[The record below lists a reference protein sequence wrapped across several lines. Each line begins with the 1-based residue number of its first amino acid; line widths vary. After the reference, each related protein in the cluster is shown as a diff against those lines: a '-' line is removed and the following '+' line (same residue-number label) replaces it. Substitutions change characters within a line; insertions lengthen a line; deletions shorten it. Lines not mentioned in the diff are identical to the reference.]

1 MKSKKYGVVSL
12 HKEFPTDAACLQ
24 FIFNARHSTE
34 CSCGGLY
41 RMRTG
46 YKKFQCSKCRHAI
59 SPLAGTIFHKSDTP
73 LTVWFHAILFF
84 SNAKS
89 SISAK
94 ELQRELE
101 VTYKTAWRMA
111 NLIRKALPQSDEPL
125 DGEVE
130 VDAGYIGGKGIA
142 GKNNVNLS
150 QVMADKSVVM
160 AAIERKGRMKAEVV
174 PDAGALSTK
183 NFLWKNVKQSATLM
197 TDSAKVYEISAA
209 PFKRETVN
217 HSKGQYVRGR
227 AHVNNVEAFW
237 ARRIKK
243 ITTSTNNTIYG
254 TNTTIYN
261 TSTNIVEV
269 TNYRHIFKKIQKTHL
284 FYYAHCLI

>member
-1 MKSKKYGVVSL
+1 
-12 HKEFPTDAACLQ
+12 
-24 FIFNARHSTE
+24 
-34 CSCGGLY
+34 
-41 RMRTG
+41 MRTG

-101 VTYKTAWRMA
+101 VTYKTAWRMTH
-111 NLIRKALPQSDEPL
+111 LVRKALPQSDEPL

-142 GKNNVNLS
+142 GKNNANLS

-160 AAIERKGRMKAEVV
+160 AAIQRKGRMKAEVM

-183 NFLWKNVKQSATLM
+183 NFLWKNVRQSATLM
-197 TDSAKVYEISAA
+197 TDSAKVYDISAA
-209 PFKRETVN
+209 LFKRETVN

-237 ARRIKK
+237 AHVKRSIKGTHK
-243 ITTSTNNTIYG
+243 SVSPKHLQTYLDGFVWHRNNAG
-254 TNTTIYN
+254 TDRERF
-261 TSTNIVEV
+261 SSLLSAVLRPV
-269 TNYRHIFKKIQKTHL
+269 
-284 FYYAHCLI
+284 A